1 MDKYRQ
7 ERVKRLQEY
16 IGEQGL
22 DAMLVTSKDAIFYLS
37 GASYDPVERPF
48 FVIIRSEGAPSL
60 VVPRLEYEHMM
71 KVEGFGEIHYYF
83 EYPSI
88 KGQNWYDYIAGD
100 LGENAVIGIE
110 PSFPSLYRE
119 LLKAKETRIIDYIDT
134 MRLVKDASE
143 IEAIR
148 LACKWT
154 DEGMKLLHEHLYRG
168 ESVIEATMHAKGAD
182 CADEF

>member
-60 VVPRLEYEHMM
+60 VVPRLEYEHM
-71 KVEGFGEIHYYF
+71 K
-83 EYPSI
+83 
-88 KGQNWYDYIAGD
+88 
-100 LGENAVIGIE
+100 IG
-110 PSFPSLYRE
+110 R
-119 LLKAKETRIIDYIDT
+119 AH
-134 MRLVKDASE
+134 V
-143 IEAIR
+143 
-148 LACKWT
+148 
-154 DEGMKLLHEHLYRG
+154 
-168 ESVIEATMHAKGAD
+168 
-182 CADEF
+182 